1 MRTAMEEVCGKIPI
15 GMCFSVIH
23 HSFRCRMDELLREY
37 ELTGPQLGLLGQLHH
52 LEKLGGEVNQRDVE
66 NAVHLSHTTV
76 TEMLKRLEGKGF
88 IVSSPSETDR
98 RSKCLHTTD
107 KEKALNESIHRLDE
121 QVFDRLCRD
130 MTETQRTETETI
142 MRVMFKNAL
151 AMKGS
156 MEEQ

>member
-1 MRTAMEEVCGKIPI
+1 MEEENCKMPM

-37 ELTGPQLGLLGQLHH
+37 ELTGSQLGLIGQLHH
-52 LEKLGGEVNQRDVE
+52 LEKLGGEINQRDVE
-66 NAVHLSHTTV
+66 NAAHLSHTTV

-88 IVSSPSETDR
+88 IVSSPSERDK

-107 KEKALNESIHRLDE
+107 KARALHESIHQLDE
-121 QVFDRLCRD
+121 QVFERLCLD
-130 MTETQRTETETI
+130 LTETQRAELETI
-142 MRVMFKNAL
+142 TRVMFKNAI

-156 MEEQ
+156 MEEE

>member
-1 MRTAMEEVCGKIPI
+1 MEEENCKIPM

-23 HSFRCRMDELLREY
+23 HSFRCRMDELLREH

-66 NAVHLSHTTV
+66 NAAHLSHTTV

-88 IVSSPSETDR
+88 IVSRPSEKDK
-98 RSKCLHTTD
+98 RSKCLHITD
-107 KEKALNESIHRLDE
+107 KEKALHESIHQLDE
-121 QVFDRLCRD
+121 KVFDTLCQD
-130 MTETQRTETETI
+130 LTEAQRSELETI
-142 MRVMFKNAL
+142 LRVMFKNAL